1 MKIATATLAKT
12 LRIGSWMNASLQFV
26 QPPKLV
32 LNFLTSLKMSQT
44 QPTAEQRE
52 SFTKQFVVMTLSL
65 AVAGVFLLFSYS
77 VVFTQQP
84 LFNESPVDKAIF
96 AVLTLLVGQSLQ
108 ILANY
113 ITKGS
118 APNLNPTPQFNPCQP
133 MMGYGMQPQMS
144 SFSPMTQN
152 LDNSTSGFSIDPTQ
166 AWFPPPPPTTPPTL
180 EHDEERER
188 MAHARAEVKNDF

>member
-1 MKIATATLAKT
+1 
-12 LRIGSWMNASLQFV
+12 
-26 QPPKLV
+26 
-32 LNFLTSLKMSQT
+32 MSQI

-118 APNLNPTPQFNPCQP
+118 APNLNPTPQFNPCP
-133 MMGYGMQPQMS
+133 PVYGMQPT
-144 SFSPMTQN
+144 SFSSMTQN
-152 LDNSTSGFSIDPTQ
+152 LDNSTSGFSIDPTR
-166 AWFPPPPPTTPPTL
+166 AWYPPPPPTTPPTL

-188 MAHARAEVKNDF
+188 QAVARAEAKDV

>member
-1 MKIATATLAKT
+1 MKIDTDTLAKT
-12 LRIGSWMNASLQFV
+12 LKIGHWKNVSLQFV
-26 QPPKLV
+26 RLPRLV
-32 LNFLTSLKMSQT
+32 LNFLTNLKMSQT
-44 QPTAEQRE
+44 QPTTEQRE

-113 ITKGS
+113 ITK
-118 APNLNPTPQFNPCQP
+118 APSPTQSFNPCQP
-133 MMGYGMQPQMS
+133 TGVPQFGVGGIPQMGVGY
-144 SFSPMTQN
+144 QN
-152 LDNSTSGFSIDPTQ
+152 FDNPTSGFSIDPTQ

-180 EHDEERER
+180 EHEEERER
-188 MAHARAEVKNDF
+188 MALARAEANA

>member
-1 MKIATATLAKT
+1 
-12 LRIGSWMNASLQFV
+12 
-26 QPPKLV
+26 
-32 LNFLTSLKMSQT
+32 MSQN

-118 APNLNPTPQFNPCQP
+118 APNLNPTSQFNPCQP
-133 MMGYGMQPQMS
+133 MYGMQPQMGMS
-144 SFSPMTQN
+144 SFPQTNQN

-188 MAHARAEVKNDF
+188 MAHARAEVKNDL

>member
-1 MKIATATLAKT
+1 
-12 LRIGSWMNASLQFV
+12 
-26 QPPKLV
+26 
-32 LNFLTSLKMSQT
+32 MSQT

-118 APNLNPTPQFNPCQP
+118 APNPTPQFNPCPP
-133 MMGYGMQPQMS
+133 MYGMQPT

-152 LDNSTSGFSIDPTQ
+152 LDNSTSGFSIDPTR
-166 AWFPPPPPTTPPTL
+166 AWYPPPPPTTPPTL

-188 MAHARAEVKNDF
+188 QALARAEAKDV

>member
-1 MKIATATLAKT
+1 
-12 LRIGSWMNASLQFV
+12 
-26 QPPKLV
+26 
-32 LNFLTSLKMSQT
+32 MSQT

-133 MMGYGMQPQMS
+133 IGYGMQPQMGMS
-144 SFSPMTQN
+144 SFPQANQN

-180 EHDEERER
+180 EHEEEREL
-188 MAHARAEVKNDF
+188 MAQARHEVKHD